1 MNKITIELCQE
12 DRERIDRL
20 TVALENRVAQVEKTL
35 ALYADEDA
43 EAADIQKALAEQVA
57 KASKAPTETP
67 TESHEN
73 APEATEAETAPTE
86 RPEPETAAT
95 VEPTPK
101 AEAKPAPTPA
111 ALQQKV
117 IELVNAAKQVSG
129 DHAKAVK
136 AKITAI
142 VNDYAVAV
150 SKIPEDKRA
159 EAMERMNA
167 LEV

>member
-12 DRERIDRL
+12 DRERINRL
-20 TVALENRVAQVEKTL
+20 TMALE
-35 ALYADEDA
+35 ALQPPKVTMDLDP
-43 EAADIQKALAEQVA
+43 IQMALAAQVA
-57 KASKAPTETP
+57 KASKAPTEIP

-73 APEATEAETAPTE
+73 TQESTEAETPATPQ
-86 RPEPETAAT
+86 PEPETTAT
-95 VEPTPK
+95 EEPAPK
-101 AEAKPAPTPA
+101 VEAKPAPTPA
-111 ALQQKV
+111 AIQQKV
-117 IELVNAAKQVSG
+117 IELVNAAKQVSV

-136 AKITAI
+136 AMITAI

-159 EAMERMNA
+159 EAMERLNA